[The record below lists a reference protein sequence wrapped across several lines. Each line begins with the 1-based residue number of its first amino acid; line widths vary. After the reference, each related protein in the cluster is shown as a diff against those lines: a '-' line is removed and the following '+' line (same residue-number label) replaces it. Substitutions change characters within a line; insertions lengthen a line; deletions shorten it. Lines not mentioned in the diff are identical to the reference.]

1 MGEEAAVPAAVSP
14 AASAPSHVLLI
25 CFPSQ
30 GHVNPML
37 RLAKRIAAK
46 GLLVTFSSVSSI
58 SAKLA
63 EAAGVSAGGGGSPV
77 GLGRV
82 RFEFLDDGDPPA
94 PDLDALM
101 THLATAGPPAFA
113 SLLARQA
120 SSGRPVSSVVAN
132 PFMPWATDVAAGAG
146 IPTAV
151 LWVQSV
157 AVFSLYYHHVH
168 GLVEFPAEDDVDAR
182 FKLPGLPEMS
192 AADVPS
198 FLLPSNPFKL
208 LADAIITQFRTLGRA
223 SWVLVNSFAELEAEA
238 IAVLPG
244 VGPPSPP
251 ELIPVGPLIEMEEG
265 EGGEE
270 VRGNMLKAAEDCVEW
285 LDLQPAKSVVYASV
299 GSVVVLSPGEV
310 AEMAHGL
317 AATGRPFLWVVRPE
331 TQPHLPEGFM
341 DGEGKK
347 GMVVAWSPQERV
359 LGHPA
364 TACFLTHCGWNSTL
378 ETVAA
383 GVPVV
388 AFPQWGDQCTDARFL
403 VEELGMGVR
412 LLRGGGGG
420 SATEE
425 TTETLTR
432 EAVRDAVEA
441 AVAGPRA
448 EEMRANAARWSK
460 AARKAVAPG
469 GSSDGNVQAFVD
481 EVARRA
487 AAAEAG
493 KAQTQT
499 SPSEETLGV
508 GADGR
513 QAGCVEVDDRVDE
526 SCYDAKPM
534 RHMTAEKSFST
545 LALEVTK
552 LLRWSRGGV
561 PAVNGR

>member
-1 MGEEAAVPAAVSP
+1 MGEEAAAVPAAVSS
-14 AASAPSHVLLI
+14 AASAPAHVLLI

-46 GLLVTFSSVSSI
+46 GLLVTFSSISSVA
-58 SAKLA
+58 AKLA
-63 EAAGVSAGGGGSPV
+63 EAAGVSAGGDGAPV

-82 RFEFLDDGDPPA
+82 RFEFLDDGDPPGS
-94 PDLDALM
+94 DLDSLM

-113 SLLARQA
+113 SLLTRQA

-168 GLVEFPAEDDVDAR
+168 GLVEFPDEDDQDAR
-182 FKLPGLPEMS
+182 FRLPGLPEMS

-208 LADAIITQFRTLGRA
+208 LADAIVTQFRTLDRA
-223 SWVLVNSFAELEAEA
+223 SWVLVNSFAELEAEV
-238 IAVLPG
+238 IAALPG

-251 ELIPVGPLIEMEEG
+251 ELIPVGPLIEMED
-265 EGGEE
+265 GGDE
-270 VRGNMLKAAEDCVEW
+270 VRGDMLKAAEDCVEW
-285 LDLQPAKSVVYASV
+285 LDSQPARSVVYASV

-331 TQPHLPEGFM
+331 AQPYLPEGYL

-347 GMVVAWSPQERV
+347 GIVVAWSPQERV
-359 LGHPA
+359 LAHQA

-388 AFPQWGDQCTDARFL
+388 AFPHWGDQCTDATFL
-403 VEELGMGVR
+403 VEELGMGVH

-420 SATEE
+420 SATE
-425 TTETLTR
+425 TLTR
-432 EAVRDAVEA
+432 EAVREAVEA
-441 AVAGPRA
+441 AVVGPRA
-448 EEMRANAARWSK
+448 EEMRANAAKWSR
-460 AARKAVAPG
+460 AARKAVAHG
-469 GSSDGNVQAFVD
+469 GSSDANVQAYVD

-487 AAAEAG
+487 ATEAQ
-493 KAQTQT
+493 AQT
-499 SPSEETLGV
+499 SPSEKDFVAAGE
-508 GADGR
+508 R
-513 QAGCVEVDDRVDE
+513 QALKCE
-526 SCYDAKPM
+526 SK
-534 RHMTAEKSFST
+534 
-545 LALEVTK
+545 
-552 LLRWSRGGV
+552 
-561 PAVNGR
+561 